1 MMSYFRWS
9 MPEMISLG
17 RRIAEP
23 TLFLFCALLFGFIA
37 GCGESTT
44 FPVTG
49 KVVFDDGT
57 PFSTGGV
64 VFTQATSVEGPGQS
78 ARGKIR
84 ADGTFRL
91 TTFETGDGAVPGTH
105 QVLLR
110 AQRDADDYIKRGIIP
125 QPVIDPRF
133 ESYQTSGLVSDVQ
146 KTSNEVV
153 LIVER
158 PK

>member
-1 MMSYFRWS
+1 M
-9 MPEMISLG
+9 
-17 RRIAEP
+17 
-23 TLFLFCALLFGFIA
+23 
-37 GCGESTT
+37 
-44 FPVTG
+44 
-49 KVVFDDGT
+49 
-57 PFSTGGV
+57 
-64 VFTQATSVEGPGQS
+64 EGPGQS
-78 ARGKIR
+78 ARGEIR

-125 QPVIDPRF
+125 RPVIDPRF
-133 ESYQTSGLVSDVQ
+133 ESYQTSGLVIDVQ